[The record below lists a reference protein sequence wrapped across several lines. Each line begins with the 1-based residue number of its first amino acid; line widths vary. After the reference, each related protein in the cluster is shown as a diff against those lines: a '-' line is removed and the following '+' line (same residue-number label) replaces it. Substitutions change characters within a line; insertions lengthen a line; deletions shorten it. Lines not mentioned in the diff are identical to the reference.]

1 MSCGRDREA
10 VEHPPRAAA
19 SQAADEISQSF
30 RIDQSGNA
38 LEQGQVPGAVACRE
52 HRFSSTQS
60 QDAHQRPPETFPEL
74 RRSHSCTPD
83 LPKAELCAIVIGVVT
98 KLCAAPTSPTA
109 LILNLFCNSNKSKLS
124 FPERSRA
131 TQSCMQLQS
140 SVLISGKEL
149 LSRARSFLFLS
160 NFSQSEPEPHYWTC
174 GKGSKGGLACSIK
187 GGRRGWK

>member
-1 MSCGRDREA
+1 MAETEKPWSIRPGRPHLKQQTRSVRAFGLTNRETPLSKA
-10 VEHPPRAAA
+10 RFRSRCVQRAPLLQHPKPR
-19 SQAADEISQSF
+19 
-30 RIDQSGNA
+30 
-38 LEQGQVPGAVACRE
+38 
-52 HRFSSTQS
+52 
-60 QDAHQRPPETFPEL
+60 RPPEAETFPEL

-83 LPKAELCAIVIGVVT
+83 LPKAELCAIVTGVVT

-124 FPERSRA
+124 FPERSHA

-140 SVLISGKEL
+140 SVLKSGQEL

-160 NFSQSEPEPHYWTC
+160 NFSQSEPEPHYWPC